1 VFFQILLF
9 INKEIFMSSIFI
21 TGTNRG
27 IGLELV
33 RQYLAENWQVYATAR
48 QPDSATELQQLVSQY
63 PKQLTIYA
71 LNVKN
76 ADQRQQIANQLKG
89 IPLDILINNAG
100 VYGQNDAYF
109 GNTDEEKW
117 LDALRINTIAPM
129 KIMELLA
136 ENISFGG
143 KKIIASMS
151 SKMGSMDD
159 NGSGGSYVYRS
170 TKAALNAIMVSAAR
184 DLKEAGISAI
194 ILHPGWVRTDMGGAN
209 GEINTQQSA
218 QRLRTILDSVTLE
231 NSGDFY
237 DIDGSII
244 PW

>member
-1 VFFQILLF
+1 
-9 INKEIFMSSIFI
+9 MSSILI

-33 RQYLAENWQVYATAR
+33 RQYLAEGWSVYATAR
-48 QPDSATELQQLVSQY
+48 NLQNATELQQLATDNPDHLKTYSLDV
-63 PKQLTIYA
+63 T
-71 LNVKN
+71 NHE
-76 ADQRQQIANQLKG
+76 QRLHLAAQLKD

-100 VYGQNDAYF
+100 VYGQADAFF
-109 GNTDEEKW
+109 GNTDEAQW
-117 LDALRINTIAPM
+117 LEALRINTIAPM
-129 KIMELLA
+129 KIMELFA
-136 ENISFGG
+136 NNISLGE
-143 KKIIASMS
+143 KKIMASMS

-170 TKAALNAIMVSAAR
+170 TKAALNAVMVSVAR
-184 DLKEAGISAI
+184 DLKSSGISAV
-194 ILHPGWVRTDMGGAN
+194 ILHPGWVRTDMGGPN
-209 GEINTQQSA
+209 GEINVQQSSE
-218 QRLRTILDSVTLE
+218 RLRSILASVSIE

>member
-1 VFFQILLF
+1 MPSVL
-9 INKEIFMSSIFI
+9 I

-33 RQYLAENWQVYATAR
+33 RQYLTEGWQVYATAR
-48 QPDSATELQQLVSQY
+48 DPENSTELQQLLTDHPNLLHIY
-63 PKQLTIYA
+63 PLDVTD
-71 LNVKN
+71 NE
-76 ADQRQQIANQLKG
+76 QRLSLAEHLKG

-100 VYGQNDAYF
+100 VYGQYDAYF
-109 GNTDEEKW
+109 GNTDEDMW
-117 LDALRINTIAPM
+117 LDAFRINTIAPM
-129 KIMELLA
+129 KLMELLVN
-136 ENISFGG
+136 NIALGDM
-143 KKIIASMS
+143 KIIASMS

-184 DLKEAGISAI
+184 DLKSSGISSI
-194 ILHPGWVRTDMGGAN
+194 ILHPGWVRTDMGGPN
-209 GEINTQQSA
+209 GEINTKESA
-218 QRLRTILDSVTLE
+218 ERLRAILASVSIE
-231 NSGDFY
+231 NSGNFY

>member
-1 VFFQILLF
+1 MPSL
-9 INKEIFMSSIFI
+9 FI

-33 RQYLAENWQVYATAR
+33 RQYLLEGWTVYATAR
-48 QPDSATELQQLVSQY
+48 QPETAEALQQLATNY
-63 PKQLTIYA
+63 PDLLTIYA
-71 LNVKN
+71 LDVSNQT
-76 ADQRQQIANQLKG
+76 QRQHIAETLKG
-89 IPLDILINNAG
+89 IPLDMLINNAG
-100 VYGQNDAYF
+100 VYGQSDAYF
-109 GNTDEEKW
+109 GNTDEEQW

-136 ENISFGG
+136 DNIALGE
-143 KKIIASMS
+143 KKIMASMS

-184 DLKEAGISAI
+184 DLKSAGIASV
-194 ILHPGWVRTDMGGAN
+194 ILHPGWVRTDMGGEN
-209 GEINTQQSA
+209 GEINVQQSA
-218 QRLRTILDSVTLE
+218 QKLRVILASVQLE

>member
-1 VFFQILLF
+1 
-9 INKEIFMSSIFI
+9 MSSIFI

-33 RQYLAENWQVYATAR
+33 RQYLLEGWQVYATAR
-48 QPDSATELQQLVSQY
+48 QPEIAIELQQLASDY
-63 PKQLTIYA
+63 TDMLTIYA
-71 LNVKN
+71 LDVCNEV
-76 ADQRQQIANQLKG
+76 QRQQIAEKLEG

-100 VYGQNDAYF
+100 VYGQSDAYF
-109 GNTDEEKW
+109 GNTDEEQW
-117 LDALRINTIAPM
+117 LEALRINTIAPM

-136 ENISFGG
+136 ENIALGE

-184 DLKEAGISAI
+184 DLKTAGISAI
-194 ILHPGWVRTDMGGAN
+194 LLHPGWVRTDMGGAN
-209 GEINTQQSA
+209 GEINAQQSA
-218 QRLRTILDSVTLE
+218 QKLRAILSSVHLE
-231 NSGDFY
+231 HSGNFY

>member
-1 VFFQILLF
+1 MPSL
-9 INKEIFMSSIFI
+9 FI

-33 RQYLAENWQVYATAR
+33 RQYLLEGWQVYATAR
-48 QPDSATELQQLVSQY
+48 QPELAIDLQQLVTQY
-63 PKQLTIYA
+63 PQNLTLYA
-71 LNVKN
+71 LDVCNET
-76 ADQRQQIANQLKG
+76 QRQNIATALKG

-117 LDALRINTIAPM
+117 HDALNINTIAPM
-129 KIMELLA
+129 KIMELLVD
-136 ENISFGG
+136 NIALGD

-151 SKMGSMDD
+151 SKMASMDD

-170 TKAALNAIMVSAAR
+170 TKAALNAIMVSVAR
-184 DLKEAGISAI
+184 DLKVLGISAI
-194 ILHPGWVRTDMGGAN
+194 ILHPGWVCTDMGGAN
-209 GEINTQQSA
+209 GEINTEQSA
-218 QRLRTILDSVTLE
+218 QRLRSILDAVRLE

>member
-1 VFFQILLF
+1 
-9 INKEIFMSSIFI
+9 MSSLFI

-27 IGLELV
+27 IGLALAH
-33 RQYLAENWQVYATAR
+33 QYLVEGWQVYATAR
-48 QPDSATELQQLVSQY
+48 EPELATELQQLANDY
-63 PKQLTIYA
+63 PQLLTIYA
-71 LNVKN
+71 LDVTSQQ
-76 ADQRQQIANQLKG
+76 QRQSLADQLKG

-100 VYGQNDAYF
+100 VYGQNNACF
-109 GNTDEEKW
+109 GNTNEEQW

-136 ENISFGG
+136 NNIALGE
-143 KKIIASMS
+143 KKIIASIS
-151 SKMGSMDD
+151 SKMGSMED

-170 TKAALNAIMVSAAR
+170 TKAALNAIMVSASH
-184 DLKEAGISAI
+184 DLKAAGIASI
-194 ILHPGWVRTDMGGAN
+194 LLHPGWVRTDMGGSN

-218 QRLRTILDSVTLE
+218 QRLHAILASICLEDSG
-231 NSGDFY
+231 NFY

>member
-1 VFFQILLF
+1 
-9 INKEIFMSSIFI
+9 MSSVFI

-27 IGLELV
+27 IGLALTH
-33 RQYLAENWQVYATAR
+33 QYLTEGWQVYATAR
-48 QPDSATELQQLVSQY
+48 QPELSEDLQQLAGQY
-63 PKQLTIYA
+63 PKQLSLYA
-71 LNVKN
+71 LDVAN
-76 ADQRQQIANQLKG
+76 ATQRQQIAHELKG

-100 VYGQNDAYF
+100 IYGQNDAYF

-136 ENISFGG
+136 ENIALSE

-170 TKAALNAIMVSAAR
+170 TKAALNAIMVSAAS
-184 DLKEAGISAI
+184 DLKATGISAV
-194 ILHPGWVRTDMGGAN
+194 ILHPGWVRTDMGGPN

-218 QRLRTILDSVTLE
+218 QRLRAILDTVTLE

>member
-1 VFFQILLF
+1 
-9 INKEIFMSSIFI
+9 MSSLLI

-27 IGLELV
+27 IGLALV
-33 RQYLAENWQVYATAR
+33 QQYLADGWQVHATAR
-48 QPDSATELQQLVSQY
+48 QPKSALELQQLANDY
-63 PKQLTIYA
+63 PQLLSIYA
-71 LNVKN
+71 LDVTNQH
-76 ADQRQQIANQLKG
+76 QRQSLAGQLKG
-89 IPLDILINNAG
+89 VPLDILINNAG

-109 GNTDEEKW
+109 GNTDEEQW

-129 KIMELLA
+129 KMMELLA
-136 ENISFGG
+136 DNLALGE
-143 KKIIASMS
+143 KKIMASMT
-151 SKMGSMDD
+151 SKMGSMED

-184 DLKEAGISAI
+184 DLKPAGIAAI
-194 ILHPGWVRTDMGGAN
+194 LLHPGWVRTDMGGVN

-218 QRLRTILDSVTLE
+218 QRLRVILDSTGLE
-231 NSGDFY
+231 ESGKFY

>member
-1 VFFQILLF
+1 MPSVL
-9 INKEIFMSSIFI
+9 I

-33 RQYLAENWQVYATAR
+33 RQYLTEGWQVYATAR
-48 QPDSATELQQLVSQY
+48 DPENSTELQQLLTDHPNLLHIY
-63 PKQLTIYA
+63 PLDVTD
-71 LNVKN
+71 NE
-76 ADQRQQIANQLKG
+76 QRFSLAEHLKG

-100 VYGQNDAYF
+100 VYGQYDAYF
-109 GNTDEEKW
+109 GNTDEDMW
-117 LDALRINTIAPM
+117 LDAFRINTIAPM
-129 KIMELLA
+129 KLMELLVN
-136 ENISFGG
+136 NIALGDM
-143 KKIIASMS
+143 KIIASMS

-184 DLKEAGISAI
+184 DLKSSGISSI
-194 ILHPGWVRTDMGGAN
+194 ILHPGWVRTDMGGPN
-209 GEINTQQSA
+209 GEINTKESA
-218 QRLRTILDSVTLE
+218 ERLRAILASVSIE
-231 NSGDFY
+231 NSGNFY

>member
-1 VFFQILLF
+1 MPSV
-9 INKEIFMSSIFI
+9 FI

-27 IGLELV
+27 IGLALV
-33 RQYLAENWQVYATAR
+33 RQYLAEDWQVYATAR
-48 QPDSATELQQLVSQY
+48 QPKKNKELQRLVSQY
-63 PKQLTIYA
+63 QKQLNLYTLDIT
-71 LNVKN
+71 NGM
-76 ADQRQQIANQLKG
+76 QRQQVADKLNG

-100 VYGQNDAYF
+100 IYGQDDAYF

-136 ENISFGG
+136 DNIALGE

-184 DLKEAGISAI
+184 DLKEAGISVV
-194 ILHPGWVRTDMGGAN
+194 ILHPGWVRTDMGGTN
-209 GEINTQQSA
+209 GEISTQQSA
-218 QRLRTILDSVTLE
+218 QRLQAILNSITLE

>member
-1 VFFQILLF
+1 
-9 INKEIFMSSIFI
+9 MPSIFI

-27 IGLELV
+27 IGLALV
-33 RQYLAENWQVYATAR
+33 HQYLAEDWQVYATAR
-48 QPDSATELQQLVSQY
+48 QPESATELQQLANQY
-63 PKQLTIYA
+63 PKQLSLYA
-71 LNVKN
+71 LDVTN
-76 ADQRQQIANQLKG
+76 AIQRQQVADKLNG

-100 VYGQNDAYF
+100 VYGQSDAYF

-136 ENISFGG
+136 ENIALGE

-184 DLKEAGISAI
+184 DLKEAGISAV

-218 QRLRTILDSVTLE
+218 HRLRAILDSVSLE